1 MSPFI
6 SLNEFF
12 PRNFANH
19 RAPYAE
25 IDGARVVI
33 HNFRNFDYTS
43 KTDFRPEWE
52 TKTETVHLSDL
63 RTVDFLPTTGDQ
75 RLLATPS

>member
-1 MSPFI
+1 MESVHIFERAFSKEI
-6 SLNEFF
+6 
-12 PRNFANH
+12 ANH

-25 IDGARVVI
+25 ISGDSAVI

-43 KTDFRPEWE
+43 KTDFRARWE
-52 TKTETVHLSDL
+52 TKTVHLSNL

-75 RLLATPS
+75 RLFATPS